1 MQGFFISSAGL
12 PFYLVSVLNRR
23 TFLSNYNPTAMEYF
37 TELGYTGLF
46 IAAFLSAT
54 ILPLGSVVVLAPLLL
69 SGLSPSMLVVVATIG
84 NVLGSMTNYALGYWA
99 SLSLIKKW
107 LRMSEEEF
115 VRAEQHFKKYGII
128 ALLFTWL
135 PFIGDPLTVLAGIL
149 RIRLHWFVVL
159 VTVGKAVRYII
170 ASYLIL
176 KVG

>member
-1 MQGFFISSAGL
+1 
-12 PFYLVSVLNRR
+12 
-23 TFLSNYNPTAMEYF
+23 MEYF

-69 SGLSPSMLVVVATIG
+69 SGLSPITLVIVATIG

-99 SLSLIKKW
+99 SLGIIKKW

-115 VRAEQHFKKYGII
+115 VRAEQHFQKYGLFS
-128 ALLFTWL
+128 LLFTWL
-135 PFIGDPLTVLAGIL
+135 PIIGDPLTVLAGVL
-149 RIRLHWFVVL
+149 RIHLLWFIVL
-159 VTVGKAVRYII
+159 VTIGKAGRYII

-176 KVG
+176 KVS

>member
-1 MQGFFISSAGL
+1 
-12 PFYLVSVLNRR
+12 
-23 TFLSNYNPTAMEYF
+23 MEYF

-107 LRMSEEEF
+107 LRMSE
-115 VRAEQHFKKYGII
+115 
-128 ALLFTWL
+128 
-135 PFIGDPLTVLAGIL
+135 
-149 RIRLHWFVVL
+149 
-159 VTVGKAVRYII
+159 
-170 ASYLIL
+170 
-176 KVG
+176 